1 MEKKILSSRYELEE
15 QVEQGGMSTVYK
27 AHDNILNRTVAVK
40 VLKKEFYNNQDF
52 LVKFNNEAKAAASL
66 NHPNIVNVYDV
77 GKDEDAAYIVMEYVD
92 GINLKKLIKGKG
104 RLTESEAI
112 NILTQTCYALREAHN
127 HGIIHRDVKPHN
139 IMITNDGK
147 VKVGDFG
154 IAKATSSATITA
166 VGEVLGSVHYFSPEQ
181 ARSAY
186 MDNRSD
192 IYSLGIV
199 LYEMLI
205 GTTPYDGDTPVNVA
219 LKHINSTVRI
229 PEEFKEKISLPLQ
242 NMILKMTNKDM
253 DSRYNNID
261 EILKDIDS
269 INAGKQIQNYSLE
282 NEDEFE
288 TKIIKMPKKYTTP
301 NKKTVKK
308 SNSKKLNV
316 KNIAIA
322 SALVIALVFL
332 LFNAESLYD
341 MAFDNKTVVVPN
353 IIDMK
358 EEDAK
363 KTLEDI
369 GLKLKVTD
377 IKDSD
382 KEENTI
388 IYQNPSDG
396 VSIRK
401 GEEIVA
407 MLSNGLK
414 QNFGAPELVNLD
426 VNEAKGKLEK
436 LGISA
441 EVEYEFSNDV
451 NKDIVISQ
459 SVKAGEKLKKGET
472 ILLKVSKGKDENLTN
487 VPNFI
492 GLTVEQAKERLD
504 GFTLGNV
511 SYKQDTTKQDGIIL
525 VQNPEKDSS
534 APKGSSIDVIVNK
547 LDENKGNSGQ
557 YDPTLNVQDLPK
569 TVSKEITL
577 ILPQKEYIK
586 LTLIEKSTGVVAYS
600 TNVSTLQSPNYNVQ
614 LSSERGTS
622 KQYDIYIDDA
632 YYSSTSVIDF

>member
-1 MEKKILSSRYELEE
+1 
-15 QVEQGGMSTVYK
+15 
-27 AHDNILNRTVAVK
+27 
-40 VLKKEFYNNQDF
+40 
-52 LVKFNNEAKAAASL
+52 
-66 NHPNIVNVYDV
+66 
-77 GKDEDAAYIVMEYVD
+77 
-92 GINLKKLIKGKG
+92 
-104 RLTESEAI
+104 
-112 NILTQTCYALREAHN
+112 
-127 HGIIHRDVKPHN
+127 
-139 IMITNDGK
+139 
-147 VKVGDFG
+147 
-154 IAKATSSATITA
+154 
-166 VGEVLGSVHYFSPEQ
+166 
-181 ARSAY
+181 
-186 MDNRSD
+186 
-192 IYSLGIV
+192 
-199 LYEMLI
+199 
-205 GTTPYDGDTPVNVA
+205 
-219 LKHINSTVRI
+219 
-229 PEEFKEKISLPLQ
+229 
-242 NMILKMTNKDM
+242 
-253 DSRYNNID
+253 
-261 EILKDIDS
+261 
-269 INAGKQIQNYSLE
+269 
-282 NEDEFE
+282 
-288 TKIIKMPKKYTTP
+288 
-301 NKKTVKK
+301 
-308 SNSKKLNV
+308 
-316 KNIAIA
+316 
-322 SALVIALVFL
+322 
-332 LFNAESLYD
+332 
-341 MAFDNKTVVVPN
+341 
-353 IIDMK
+353 
-358 EEDAK
+358 
-363 KTLEDI
+363 
-369 GLKLKVTD
+369 
-377 IKDSD
+377 
-382 KEENTI
+382 
-388 IYQNPSDG
+388 
-396 VSIRK
+396 
-401 GEEIVA
+401 

>member
-104 RLTESEAI
+104 ILTESEAI

-127 HGIIHRDVKPHN
+127 HSIIHRDVKPHN

-308 SNSKKLNV
+308 ANSKKLNV

-358 EEDAK
+358 EEEAK

-414 QNFGAPELVNLD
+414 QNFGAPKLVNLD
-426 VNEAKGKLEK
+426 VNEAKDKLEK
-436 LGISA
+436 LGIGA
-441 EVEYEFSNDV
+441 EIEYEFSNDV